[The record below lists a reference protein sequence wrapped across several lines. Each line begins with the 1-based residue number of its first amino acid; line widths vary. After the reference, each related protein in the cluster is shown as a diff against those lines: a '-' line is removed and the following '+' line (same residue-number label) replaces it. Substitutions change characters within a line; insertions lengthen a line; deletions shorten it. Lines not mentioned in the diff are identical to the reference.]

1 MKLTESE
8 IRTLIREEVRLQLL
22 VEEVQAEILNEG
34 IVRWLKKTFGQSS
47 WEDLVDDV
55 SDDGEIEKAK
65 FLRSISLYEVLKI

>member
-47 WEDLVDDV
+47 WEDLVGLVPRLDQIWLQ
-55 SDDGEIEKAK
+55 E
-65 FLRSISLYEVLKI
+65 SL